1 MRLYD
6 LYTCVT
12 IISTCA
18 TIRGG
23 NTMGNSQTKAK
34 NKYNAKVY
42 DRISLSI
49 KKGKKD
55 EWREEAEK
63 QGLSL
68 NAFIEQAVNQ
78 MMTSDIG
85 IDYSCETSDSETEMA
100 NTKEQIIQISS
111 ENDILDDVIL
121 KIADSC
127 QKLLSAHLQLIDL
140 YPYDENDEESGE
152 IKSPYKETIKGYF
165 LTIISEDIYKL
176 KCCANNDGMRKRVKK
191 LLDNIN
197 ADIEDIKDHIATYDL
212 EEYLT
217 DFNVYMNLSDE

>member
-1 MRLYD
+1 
-6 LYTCVT
+6 
-12 IISTCA
+12 
-18 TIRGG
+18 
-23 NTMGNSQTKAK
+23 MGNSQTKAK

-78 MMTSDIG
+78 MMTSDTG

-165 LTIISEDIYKL
+165 LTIISEDIEGSSPSL
-176 KCCANNDGMRKRVKK
+176 PKRR
-191 LLDNIN
+191 
-197 ADIEDIKDHIATYDL
+197 AQREC
-212 EEYLT
+212 
-217 DFNVYMNLSDE
+217 